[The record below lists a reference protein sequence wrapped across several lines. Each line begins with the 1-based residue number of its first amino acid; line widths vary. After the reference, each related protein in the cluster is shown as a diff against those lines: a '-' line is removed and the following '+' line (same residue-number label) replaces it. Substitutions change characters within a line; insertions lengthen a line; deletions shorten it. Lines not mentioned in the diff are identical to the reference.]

1 VPPLGPW
8 LARFALPSV
17 LSVIVTFAML
27 RVTQRRALDGTCESE
42 LEPVPL
48 TPGGRISLAGI
59 ATTALALMTVS
70 ALDMQLGLPTA
81 LLGVLTTLA
90 VMLAERRSPWPV
102 VKEISW
108 DVLPLVAGLFVL
120 VAMLEHTGVIDI
132 LARTLAAAT
141 RSGETATGLIAGAA
155 LAVACNLV
163 NNLPA
168 GLVASS
174 TLLQAHSP
182 ERIVDALLIGVD
194 LGPNLSVTGSLATI
208 LWLNAI
214 RREGENVGF
223 RDFLKV
229 GGVVMLP
236 AVACALAARIFFG

>member
-1 VPPLGPW
+1 
-8 LARFALPSV
+8 
-17 LSVIVTFAML
+17 ML
-27 RVTQRRALDGTCESE
+27 FRS
-42 LEPVPL
+42 
-48 TPGGRISLAGI
+48 RISLAGI

-90 VMLAERRSPWPV
+90 VMLTERRSPWPV

-120 VAMLEHTGVIDI
+120 VAMLEHTGVIEM

-141 RSGETATGLIAGAA
+141 RSGETAAGLIAGAA

-174 TLLQAHSP
+174 TLMQAHSP

-223 RDFLKV
+223 LDFLKV
-229 GGVVMLP
+229 GGVVMFP
-236 AVACALAARIFFG
+236 ALACALAARIFFG